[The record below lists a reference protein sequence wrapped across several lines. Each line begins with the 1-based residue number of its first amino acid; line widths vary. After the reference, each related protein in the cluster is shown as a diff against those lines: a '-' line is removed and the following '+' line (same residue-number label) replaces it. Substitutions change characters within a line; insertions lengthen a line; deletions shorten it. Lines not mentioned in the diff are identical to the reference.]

1 MIAASATQT
10 GNGKVT
16 IKEMYWET
24 GDGIGICANLYSSNA
39 AAETPAS
46 AVASS
51 HGVYNNVDA
60 GLAGSGRD
68 QVRDDLQHRKR
79 SGKPYAVEI
88 LLCLS
93 DAPLFVS
100 GGKDD
105 QPDPVPKDPQR
116 FWETG
121 GVWCYGHRIHRL
133 LHDGSGLP
141 L

>member
-39 AAETPAS
+39 S

-79 SGKPYAVEI
+79 SGEPYAVEI
-88 LLCLS
+88 LPCLS
-93 DAPLFVS
+93 NAPLFVS

-121 GVWCYGHRIHRL
+121 GVWGDGPRNQRRL
-133 LHDGSGLP
+133 HECSGLT